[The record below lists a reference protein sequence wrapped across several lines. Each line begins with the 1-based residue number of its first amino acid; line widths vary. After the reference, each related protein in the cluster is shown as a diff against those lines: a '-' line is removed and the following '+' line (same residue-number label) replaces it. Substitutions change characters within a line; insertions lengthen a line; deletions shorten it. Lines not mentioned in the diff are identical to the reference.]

1 MRIGAVFPHTEIGND
16 PAAIRDFVQ
25 AAEGLGYHHLLAYDH
40 VVGADPAGYPDLKLI
55 YTHESPFHELFVLFG
70 FLAGQTERIELFSGI
85 LILPQR
91 QTALVAKQA
100 AEVDVLSGGRLRLGV
115 AVGWNPVEFDVQGED
130 FSNRGKRIEEQ
141 IEVLRALWTNEVVTY
156 EGTWH
161 TIKDVGINPLPVQ
174 RPIPIWFGGGLSD
187 QVIERVGR
195 MGDGW
200 IPFLTA
206 DSAGLESVEKM
217 RAAARAAGRNPD
229 DIKIEHMIQ
238 MHQGTPED
246 WIKEI
251 ATLRDIGVSY
261 ISGVT
266 MNAGFA
272 TPADHIKA
280 IEQFR
285 EVAADFIN

>member
-16 PAAIRDFVQ
+16 PAAIRDYAQ

-40 VVGADPAGYPDLKLI
+40 VVGANPAGYPDLKLI

-70 FLAGQTERIELFSGI
+70 FLAGQTEHIELFSGI

>member
-1 MRIGAVFPHTEIGND
+1 VRIGAVFPHTEIGND

>member
-16 PAAIRDFVQ
+16 PAAIRDYAQ

-40 VVGADPAGYPDLKLI
+40 VVGANPAGYPDLKLI
-55 YTHESPFHELFVLFG
+55 YTHKSSFHELFVLFG
-70 FLAGQTERIELFSGI
+70 FLAGQTEHIELFSGI

-115 AVGWNPVEFDVQGED
+115 AVGWNPIEFEAQGED

-174 RPIPIWFGGGLSD
+174 RPIPIWFGSGLSD
-187 QVIERVGR
+187 GVIERVGR

-206 DSAGLESVEKM
+206 DAAGAEAVEKM
-217 RAAARAAGRNPD
+217 RVAARAAGRNPE
-229 DIKIEHMIQ
+229 DIKIERMIQ
-238 MHQGTPED
+238 MRQGTPED

-251 ATLRDIGVSY
+251 AILRDMGVSY

-266 MNAGFA
+266 MNAGFV

-280 IEQFR
+280 IERFR
-285 EVAADFIN
+285 EVVADFID